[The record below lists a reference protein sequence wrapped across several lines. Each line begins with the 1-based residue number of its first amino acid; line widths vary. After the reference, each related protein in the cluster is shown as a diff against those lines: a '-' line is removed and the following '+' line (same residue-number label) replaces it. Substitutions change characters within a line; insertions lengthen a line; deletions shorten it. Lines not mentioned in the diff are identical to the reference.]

1 MDHQRSPSNTSEA
14 SSSFSTLNTL
24 VGDTNLLKP
33 FCWKYHFLL
42 KTLQLNSNPP
52 QDKNLNFLIWHLI
65 SSTLC
70 SLLASILTSHT
81 SSTQILFSSYRDLL
95 IVPQIRHILRAN
107 TCTIQRA
114 SGTETMWTV
123 SPGTGPWLSLFPH
136 PWWYLCPRYSLV
148 RMLSPSL
155 CQDPT
160 QVLPAPWT
168 PHQLPYPQIRT
179 PSP

>member
-1 MDHQRSPSNTSEA
+1 MDHQGSPSNTSEA

-24 VGDTNLLKP
+24 VGDTNILKP

-114 SGTETMWTV
+114 SGTETLCEQCPLELGHGYLYSHIHGGTFALDILLLEC
-123 SPGTGPWLSLFPH
+123 SPLASVKTQLKF
-136 PWWYLCPRYSLV
+136 
-148 RMLSPSL
+148 
-155 CQDPT
+155 CQLHELPT
-160 QVLPAPWT
+160 NCLT
-168 PHQLPYPQIRT
+168 HR
-179 PSP
+179 